1 MPKSI
6 FKHSIRIA
14 FALVVFMSAARMHA
28 QISSTSGSASTSW
41 GGYNWQ
47 VDRAPITA
55 LIGATASFSTPP
67 GLVQIPITIASPVT
81 VHEVHGNM
89 TLVTNQSGTCGNG
102 SIIAQLLDQSGN
114 AIAAVKLQQFG
125 IGSTNVPIT
134 GTFTTP
140 LSVTSFTIQYYVDLC
155 GSQVVTF
162 SLVVS

>member
-1 MPKSI
+1 MPNSI

-14 FALVVFMSAARMHA
+14 LALVVFMSAISVHA
-28 QISSTSGSASTSW
+28 QVTSTSGSASTSW

-55 LIGATASFSTPP
+55 TIGATATFNTPP
-67 GLVQIPITIASPVT
+67 GLVQIPVTIASPVT

-89 TLVTNQSGTCGNG
+89 TLATNQSGTCGTG
-102 SIIAQLLDQSGN
+102 SIIAQVLDQHAN
-114 AIAAVKLQQFG
+114 VIAAVKLQQFG
-125 IGSTNVPIT
+125 IGSTNVPIE

-140 LSVTSFTIQYYVDLC
+140 LSVTSLTVQYYVDLC

-162 SLVVS
+162 ELTVS